1 MAPGGYL
8 WNLPCKLQRNLNY
21 KYIYIYI
28 YIYQLQIWNTTYF
41 RHMALTFYQIL
52 IKTYFVKYYLYKMI

>member
-21 KYIYIYI
+21 IYIYI
-28 YIYQLQIWNTTYF
+28 SASNLEHNLF

-52 IKTYFVKYYLYKMI
+52 IKTYFVKYYSI